1 VAKAKAPSTVS
12 SNGGAPPH
20 SSPALEL
27 CEVSRAFGGLQA
39 VNDVDLHV
47 EPGEIVGLIGPN
59 GAGKT
64 TLFDLM
70 SGFLAVDSGLIS
82 LHGNDITRQSP
93 EARARAGLG
102 RSFQD
107 ARLFPGLTVAE
118 SIAVGLDLEVDVRD
132 PLAIALAV
140 SAATESQAR
149 TMERV
154 DELIERMGLGAFR
167 DKFIAELS
175 TGSRR
180 IVDLAC
186 IIGLQPS
193 VILFDEPS
201 SGIAQRE
208 AEALGPLLAQ
218 VRDETGAALVVIEHD
233 MPLVT
238 SIADRLI
245 ALDLG
250 HPIAEGPPD
259 VVVRHPA
266 VVSSYL
272 GGDPSVVARSGTAEP
287 TKELVS

>member
-1 VAKAKAPSTVS
+1 VS
-12 SNGGAPPH
+12 
-20 SSPALEL
+20 
-27 CEVSRAFGGLQA
+27 
-39 VNDVDLHV
+39 DVDLHV
-47 EPGEIVGLIGPN
+47 SPGEIVGLIGPN

-70 SGFLAVDSGLIS
+70 SGFLTVDSGLIS
-82 LHGNDITRQSP
+82 LHGRDITHESP

-107 ARLFPGLTVAE
+107 ARLFPGLTVTEA
-118 SIAVGLDLEVDVRD
+118 IAVGLDLEVDVRD

-140 SAATESQAR
+140 SAATESEAR

-259 VVVRHPA
+259 DVVRHPA

-272 GGDPSVVARSGTAEP
+272 GGDPTAVARSGATEP